1 MRSRYTSYALG
12 GYGEYLFKT
21 WIPSQRSNLS
31 IADLS
36 LKHVAW
42 KRLDILAHSQDG
54 NHGVVEFNAYFLED
68 GIEEKVHYEKSLF
81 QRVEGRWYY
90 VRAMT

>member
-31 IADLS
+31 IANLS

-54 NHGVVEFNAYFLED
+54 NHEVVEFNAYFLELTGQGQTHIKLD
-68 GIEEKVHYEKSLF
+68 YILIHT
-81 QRVEGRWYY
+81 
-90 VRAMT
+90 A